1 MSYVQSRI
9 PLARGCDGKMQGRN
23 PGRRAAAWRAMPSE
37 QLVFSIFLIFTGAAV
52 LATLALY
59 ARQSL
64 LVAYILLGV
73 LFGPWG
79 AGLVADIGLLQDM
92 AHIGIIFLLFLL
104 GLHLHPQKLVKLFGE
119 AVVVTALSSLACAAL
134 GFAAAALFGFS
145 LVESLVVG
153 VTVMFSSTILGLKL
167 LPTTVLHHQRIGG
180 IVISILLLQDLLAIV
195 ALLVLYGLGREQI
208 TVAAAARLAVSLPAT
223 IAAAFVAERY
233 LLRRLFL
240 RFDRIREY
248 VFLVA
253 VGWCLGTAALAHA
266 LGLSYEI
273 GAFIAGVAIAAGP
286 IALFIA
292 ENLRPLRD
300 FFLILFFFS
309 LGASFDLSVLTQVA
323 VPALLLSAA
332 VLVLKPWVFRALL
345 VWQKEP
351 GASAWEIGV
360 RLGQAS
366 EFSLLVAFAALEV
379 GVIGAP
385 ASYLIQLTTLL
396 TFIASSYYVV
406 QRFPTP
412 IATSD
417 RLRRD

>member
-1 MSYVQSRI
+1 
-9 PLARGCDGKMQGRN
+9 MQ
-23 PGRRAAAWRAMPSE
+23 SE

-79 AGLVADIGLLQDM
+79 AGLVADIGLLKDM

-104 GLHLHPQKLVKLFGE
+104 GLHLPPQKLIRLFGE
-119 AVVVTALSSLACAAL
+119 AVTVTAVSSVASA
-134 GFAAAALFGFS
+134 GFGFVAAALFGFG
-145 LVESLVVG
+145 LVESAVVG
-153 VTVMFSSTILGLKL
+153 VALLFSSTIIGLKL
-167 LPTTVLHHQRIGG
+167 LPTTVLHHQRIGA

-195 ALLVLYGLGREQI
+195 ALLALQGMGRG
-208 TVAAAARLAVSLPAT
+208 TVSVADAAKLAVSLPGV
-223 IAAAFVAERY
+223 IAFAFLAERH

-248 VFLVA
+248 LFLA
-253 VGWCLGTAALAHA
+253 AIGWCLGVAALARA
-266 LGLSYEI
+266 VGLSYEI
-273 GAFIAGVAIAAGP
+273 GAFVAGVAIATGP
-286 IALFIA
+286 IALYIA

-309 LGASFDLSVLTQVA
+309 LGASFDLSVLSQVLA
-323 VPALLLSAA
+323 PALLLSAA
-332 VLVLKPWVFRALL
+332 VMLLKPLVFRSLL

-351 GASAWEIGV
+351 AASAWEIGV
-360 RLGQAS
+360 RLGQTS
-366 EFSLLVAFAALEV
+366 EFSLLVAFMALEV
-379 GVIGAP
+379 GVIGAR

-396 TFIASSYYVV
+396 TFIASSYYIVR
-406 QRFPTP
+406 RFPTP

>member
-1 MSYVQSRI
+1 
-9 PLARGCDGKMQGRN
+9 MQ
-23 PGRRAAAWRAMPSE
+23 SE

-79 AGLVADIGLLQDM
+79 AGLVADIGLLKDM

-104 GLHLHPQKLVKLFGE
+104 GLHLPPQKLIKLFGE
-119 AVVVTALSSLACAAL
+119 AVTVTAVSSAASAGF
-134 GFAAAALFGFS
+134 GFAAAALFGFG
-145 LVESLVVG
+145 LVESAIVG
-153 VTVMFSSTILGLKL
+153 MALLFSSTIIGLKL
-167 LPTTVLHHQRIGG
+167 LPTTVLHHQRIGAV
-180 IVISILLLQDLLAIV
+180 VISILLLQDLLAIV
-195 ALLVLYGLGREQI
+195 ALLVLQGMGRG
-208 TVAAAARLAVSLPAT
+208 TVSVADAARLAVSLPGV
-223 IAAAFVAERY
+223 IAFAFLAERY

-248 VFLVA
+248 LFLA
-253 VGWCLGTAALAHA
+253 AIGWCLGVAALAHA
-266 LGLSYEI
+266 AGLTYEI
-273 GAFIAGVAIAAGP
+273 GAFVAGVAIATGP
-286 IALFIA
+286 IALYIA

-309 LGASFDLSVLTQVA
+309 LGASFDLSVLSQVLA
-323 VPALLLSAA
+323 PALLLSAA
-332 VLVLKPWVFRALL
+332 VMLLKPLVFRSLL
-345 VWQKEP
+345 VWQKESV
-351 GASAWEIGV
+351 ASAWEIGV
-360 RLGQAS
+360 RLGQTS
-366 EFSLLVAFAALEV
+366 EFSLLVAFMAFEV
-379 GVIGAP
+379 GVIGAR

-396 TFIASSYYVV
+396 TFIASSYYIVR
-406 QRFPTP
+406 RFPTP

>member
-1 MSYVQSRI
+1 
-9 PLARGCDGKMQGRN
+9 MQ
-23 PGRRAAAWRAMPSE
+23 SE

-79 AGLVADIGLLQDM
+79 AGLVADIGLLRDM

-104 GLHLHPQKLVKLFGE
+104 GLHLPPQKLIKLFGE
-119 AVVVTALSSLACAAL
+119 AVTVTAASSTACAAL
-134 GFAAAALFGFS
+134 GFAAAALFGFG
-145 LVESLVVG
+145 LVESAVIG
-153 VTVMFSSTILGLKL
+153 VALLFSSTIIGLKL
-167 LPTTVLHHQRIGG
+167 LPTTVLHHQRIGA
-180 IVISILLLQDLLAIV
+180 IVISVLLLQDLLAIV
-195 ALLVLYGLGREQI
+195 ALLVLQGMGRGAVS
-208 TVAAAARLAVSLPAT
+208 VADAVRLAVSLPGV
-223 IAAAFVAERY
+223 IAFAFLAERY

-248 VFLVA
+248 LFLA
-253 VGWCLGTAALAHA
+253 AIGWCLGVAVLAHA
-266 LGLSYEI
+266 VGLSYEI
-273 GAFIAGVAIAAGP
+273 GAFVAGVAIATGP
-286 IALFIA
+286 IALYIA

-309 LGASFDLSVLTQVA
+309 LGASFDLSVLSQVIA
-323 VPALLLSAA
+323 PALLLSAA
-332 VLVLKPWVFRALL
+332 VLVLKPLVFRSLL

-351 GASAWEIGV
+351 PVSAWEIGV
-360 RLGQAS
+360 RLGQTS
-366 EFSLLVAFAALEV
+366 EFSLLVAFMALEV
-379 GVIGAP
+379 GAIGAR

-396 TFIASSYYVV
+396 TFIASSSYIVR
-406 QRFPTP
+406 RFPTP

-417 RLRRD
+417 KLRRD

>member
-1 MSYVQSRI
+1 
-9 PLARGCDGKMQGRN
+9 MQN
-23 PGRRAAAWRAMPSE
+23 E
-37 QLVFSIFLIFTGAAV
+37 QLIFSIFLIFTGAAV

-79 AGLVADIGLLQDM
+79 AGLVADVDLLRDM
-92 AHIGIIFLLFLL
+92 AHIGIVFLLFLL
-104 GLHLHPQKLVKLFGE
+104 GLHLPPQKLIKLFGE
-119 AVVVTALSSLACAAL
+119 AVVVTAASSLACAVF
-134 GFAAAALFGFS
+134 GFFAAALFGFS
-145 LVESLVVG
+145 PVESLVVG
-153 VTVMFSSTILGLKL
+153 VALMFSSTILGLKL

-180 IVISILLLQDLLAIV
+180 IVISILLLQDLIAIV
-195 ALLVLYGLGREQI
+195 ALLVLQGLGREQI
-208 TVAAAARLAVSLPAT
+208 TVAAAARLVVSLPAVVV
-223 IAAAFVAERY
+223 AAFVAERY

-248 VFLVA
+248 LFLA
-253 VGWCLGTAALAHA
+253 AIGWCLGIAALAQA
-266 LGLSYEI
+266 VGLSYEI
-273 GAFIAGVAIAAGP
+273 GAFVAGVAIATGP
-286 IALFIA
+286 AALYIA

-309 LGASFDLSVLTQVA
+309 LGASFDLSVLSQVLA
-323 VPALLLSAA
+323 PALLLSAA
-332 VLVLKPWVFRALL
+332 VLLAKPAVFQALL

-351 GASAWEIGV
+351 PASAREIGV

-366 EFSLLVAFAALEV
+366 EFSLLMAFLALEV
-379 GVIGAP
+379 GLIGAR

-396 TFIASSYYVV
+396 SFIASSYYVAL
-406 QRFPTP
+406 RYPSP
-412 IATSD
+412 IAVSD

>member
-1 MSYVQSRI
+1 
-9 PLARGCDGKMQGRN
+9 MQ
-23 PGRRAAAWRAMPSE
+23 SE

-79 AGLVADIGLLQDM
+79 AGLVADIGLLKDM

-104 GLHLHPQKLVKLFGE
+104 GLHLPPQKLIKLFGE
-119 AVVVTALSSLACAAL
+119 AVTVTAVSSAASAGF
-134 GFAAAALFGFS
+134 GFAAAALFGFG
-145 LVESLVVG
+145 LVESAIVG
-153 VTVMFSSTILGLKL
+153 MALLFSSTIIGLKL
-167 LPTTVLHHQRIGG
+167 LPTTVLHHQRIGA

-195 ALLVLYGLGREQI
+195 ALLVLQGMGRG
-208 TVAAAARLAVSLPAT
+208 TVSVADAAKLAVSLPGV
-223 IAAAFVAERY
+223 IAFAFLAERY

-248 VFLVA
+248 LFLA
-253 VGWCLGTAALAHA
+253 AIGWCLGVAALAHA
-266 LGLSYEI
+266 AGLTYEI
-273 GAFIAGVAIAAGP
+273 GAFVAGVAMATGP
-286 IALFIA
+286 IALYIA

-309 LGASFDLSVLTQVA
+309 LGASFDLSVLSQVLA
-323 VPALLLSAA
+323 PALLLSAA
-332 VLVLKPWVFRALL
+332 VMLLKPLVFRSLL

-351 GASAWEIGV
+351 VASAWEIGV
-360 RLGQAS
+360 RLGQTS
-366 EFSLLVAFAALEV
+366 EFSLLVAFMAFEV
-379 GVIGAP
+379 GVISAR

-396 TFIASSYYVV
+396 TFIASSYYIVR
-406 QRFPTP
+406 RFPTP

>member
-1 MSYVQSRI
+1 
-9 PLARGCDGKMQGRN
+9 MQN
-23 PGRRAAAWRAMPSE
+23 E
-37 QLVFSIFLIFTGAAV
+37 QLIFSVFLIFTGAAV

-79 AGLVADIGLLQDM
+79 AGWVADLDLLRDM
-92 AHIGIIFLLFLL
+92 AHIGIVFLLFLL
-104 GLHLHPQKLVKLFGE
+104 GLHLPPQKLIKLFGE
-119 AVVVTALSSLACAAL
+119 AVVVTVVSSLAFAL
-134 GFAAAALFGFS
+134 FGFAAAVLFGFS
-145 LVESLVVG
+145 PVESLVVG
-153 VTVMFSSTILGLKL
+153 VALMFSSTILGLKL

-180 IVISILLLQDLLAIV
+180 IVISVLLLQDLIAIV
-195 ALLVLYGLGREQI
+195 ALLVLQGLGREQI
-208 TVAAAARLAVSLPAT
+208 TAAAAVRLAVSLPVVVAV
-223 IAAAFVAERY
+223 AFVAERY
-233 LLRRLFL
+233 LLRRLFA

-248 VFLVA
+248 LFLVA
-253 VGWCLGTAALAHA
+253 IGWCLGIAALAQA

-273 GAFIAGVAIAAGP
+273 GAFAAGVALATGP
-286 IALFIA
+286 VALYIA

-309 LGASFDLSVLTQVA
+309 LGAGFDLSVLSQVLA
-323 VPALLLSAA
+323 PALVLSAA
-332 VLVLKPWVFRALL
+332 VLLAKPAIFRALL

-351 GASAWEIGV
+351 PDSAREIGV

-366 EFSLLVAFAALEV
+366 EFSLLLAFLALEV
-379 GVIGAP
+379 GLVGTR
-385 ASYLIQLTTLL
+385 ASSLIQLTTLL

-406 QRFPTP
+406 LRYPSP
-412 IATSD
+412 IAISD